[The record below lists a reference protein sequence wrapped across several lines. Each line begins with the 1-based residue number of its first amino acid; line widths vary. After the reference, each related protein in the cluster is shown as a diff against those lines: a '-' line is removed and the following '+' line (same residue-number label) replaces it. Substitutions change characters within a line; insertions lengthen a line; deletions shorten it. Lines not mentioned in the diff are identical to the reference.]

1 MKLLSKLVLVFAL
14 ASVSYAAKAQD
25 IVVGSGLVCD
35 TKQQAERFISLMND
49 KNVEKAL
56 VAVNNEVGQ
65 ADACVVATIGFF
77 PGQKVAELQKDGT
90 VVNVIE
96 VLVMAIGTP
105 AGLKVVE
112 PKMYYS
118 VVETKD
124 QIT

>member
-1 MKLLSKLVLVFAL
+1 MKIFARLLLLAAF
-14 ASVSYAAKAQD
+14 ASVPFGANAQD
-25 IVVGSGLVCD
+25 ITVSSGLVCD

-65 ADACVVATIGFF
+65 SDACVVATIGFF

-118 VVETKD
+118 VVQTKD
-124 QIT
+124 QII